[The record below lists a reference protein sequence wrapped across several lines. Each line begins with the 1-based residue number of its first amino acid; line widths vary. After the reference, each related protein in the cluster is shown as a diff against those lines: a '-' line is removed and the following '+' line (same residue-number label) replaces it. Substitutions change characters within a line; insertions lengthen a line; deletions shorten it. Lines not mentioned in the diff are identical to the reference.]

1 MRRMRSFTLIEVLIT
16 LAILSISLLA
26 IFRGNIFNLRSAK
39 VSSDL
44 TTAVIAAESLL
55 KEEITKGFP
64 DSGTIEG
71 EFSDGLFEGLG
82 YVKRVEAMEL
92 PFAADLRLVTVEV
105 TWGRGRSYKLQT
117 VLTR

>member
-1 MRRMRSFTLIEVLIT
+1 MRRMQSFTLVEVLIT

-39 VSSDL
+39 VASDL

-64 DSGTIEG
+64 ESGTIEG

-82 YVKRVEAMEL
+82 YEKRVEVMEL
-92 PFAADLRLVTVEV
+92 PFATDIRLVTVEV
-105 TWGRGRSYKLQT
+105 MWGRGKSYRLQT